1 MFDLPSSRHTQRPAR
16 DPVRTDASKPRSRAL
31 LCTAQFPCDRARSPV
46 EVRHAAV
53 QQNLASSAL
62 VRWLT
67 WRGHPVPAA
76 ASPVSIAGNAKS
88 AWRARAGRGA
98 GPRGLP
104 SKEMTMN
111 QVTITADGFS
121 KVARDAAEFGRANL
135 EAVAQ
140 SAQAY
145 AQATQALS
153 RQALALA
160 QDLNT

>member
-1 MFDLPSSRHTQRPAR
+1 
-16 DPVRTDASKPRSRAL
+16 
-31 LCTAQFPCDRARSPV
+31 
-46 EVRHAAV
+46 
-53 QQNLASSAL
+53 
-62 VRWLT
+62 
-67 WRGHPVPAA
+67 
-76 ASPVSIAGNAKS
+76 
-88 AWRARAGRGA
+88 
-98 GPRGLP
+98 
-104 SKEMTMN
+104 MN

-160 QDLNT
+160 QDLNTQAIEGAKALAGAKSLKEVTEIQALFTRSAFERVTSEGSRLQQAALQEIERAFTPLTQRVAAATAQAARPLAA

>member
-1 MFDLPSSRHTQRPAR
+1 
-16 DPVRTDASKPRSRAL
+16 
-31 LCTAQFPCDRARSPV
+31 
-46 EVRHAAV
+46 
-53 QQNLASSAL
+53 
-62 VRWLT
+62 
-67 WRGHPVPAA
+67 
-76 ASPVSIAGNAKS
+76 
-88 AWRARAGRGA
+88 
-98 GPRGLP
+98 
-104 SKEMTMN
+104 MTMN

-160 QDLNT
+160 QDLNTQAIEGAKALAGAKSLKEVTEIQALFARSAFERVTSEGSRLQQAALQEIERAFTPLTQRVAAATAQTARPLAA